1 MLLSDLIF
9 KFSSFLAGLTVVH
22 DPSDPAILKQSP
34 IAMDSA
40 SESGPAMSLML
51 SDVLTVHTSASI
63 FFSYARETQVG
74 ELFKAGDARVT
85 VFAPTN
91 KAVMALSRKPH
102 QGPIP
107 VDDAVISEEEFDARS
122 KENVQRWISAHIVPQ
137 VLPSLS
143 PSSKYET
150 LLDGVA
156 VTVSS
161 KSESPGSDKSDWQR
175 VVLNENIFIVDRAEA
190 ANGVLYLLDGA
201 LYG

>member
-1 MLLSDLIF
+1 MLLSNLVL

-22 DPSDPAILKQSP
+22 DSSDPAISKQSP
-34 IAMDSA
+34 IAMDSV
-40 SESGPAMSLML
+40 SESGPAMHLML
-51 SDVLTVHTSASI
+51 SDILTVQTSASI

-74 ELFKAGDARVT
+74 ELFKAGNARIT

-107 VDDAVISEEEFDARS
+107 IDDTIISEEEFDARS

-137 VLPSLS
+137 ALPSLS

-150 LLDGVA
+150 ILDGVA

-161 KSESPGSDKSDWQR
+161 KSESPGSDKPDWQR
-175 VVLNENIFIVDRAEA
+175 VVLNENISVVDKVEA